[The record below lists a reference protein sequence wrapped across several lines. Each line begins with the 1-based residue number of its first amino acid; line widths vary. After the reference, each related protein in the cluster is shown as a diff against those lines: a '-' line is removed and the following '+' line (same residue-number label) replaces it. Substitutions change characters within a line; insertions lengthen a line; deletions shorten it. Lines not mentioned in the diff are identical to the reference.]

1 MAVNKNY
8 LQGII
13 FSLIACICLGL
24 VGIIDKLGTLQS
36 SSPFLF
42 SSQSLFATL
51 IFTIIFTLIY
61 FRGLPVRSM
70 KNISFSS
77 WGLIVLVGIL
87 ASGLFILFRFL
98 GLTQSTGTFAT
109 LSQVITTS
117 LTALL
122 AWVFLK
128 ERLSKIFWIL
138 FAVIIFS
145 MYFVS
150 VGKIALA
157 SIRTGDLFIILG
169 TFFLAGANIFSRSVV
184 QKVDPVLVSVGRAF
198 IGFIFLFLVGLF
210 FIKNGGLF
218 DSLTVWVFL
227 SGLLW
232 SIMIIT
238 FNLAIKKIGVT
249 LGTSILMMA
258 SIITMALEYSLLGY
272 HFTQVQVI
280 AALVGVASGIAII
293 FASNKPKKLTTSS
306 S

>member
-1 MAVNKNY
+1 MNNQKNY
-8 LQGII
+8 TRGVI
-13 FSLIACICLGL
+13 FALINCLSLGT

-36 SSPFLF
+36 NSPFIF
-42 SSQSLFATL
+42 SSQSLLFTL
-51 IFTIIFTLIY
+51 LFTVIFTLIY
-61 FRGLPVRSM
+61 FKGLPIRDIRD
-70 KNISFSS
+70 ISFSS
-77 WGLIVLVGIL
+77 WRLIILVGIL

-98 GLTQSTGTFAT
+98 GLTESTGTFAT

-122 AWVFLK
+122 AWIFLK
-128 ERLSKIFWIL
+128 ERLSKIFWLL
-138 FAVIIFS
+138 FAIIIFS

-157 SIRTGDLFIILG
+157 SIKTGDMFIIAG

-198 IGFIFLFLVGLF
+198 VGFIFLLLVGSYF
-210 FIKNGGLF
+210 VKSGGLF
-218 DSLTVWVFL
+218 DSLTIWVVL

-232 SIMIIT
+232 SIGVIT

-272 HFTQVQVI
+272 HFTQVQVV
-280 AALVGVASGIAII
+280 AALIGVASGIGII
-293 FASNKPKKLTTSS
+293 FASGSPKLNKIT
-306 S
+306 

>member
-13 FSLIACICLGL
+13 FSLIASLSLGI
-24 VGIIDKLGTLQS
+24 VGIVDKLGTLQS

-42 SSQSLFATL
+42 SSQSLLFSLFFTTIFAL
-51 IFTIIFTLIY
+51 VY
-61 FRGLPVRSM
+61 FKGLPVRSI

-77 WGLIVLVGIL
+77 WGLIILVGIL

-150 VGKIALA
+150 VGKIAIA
-157 SIRTGDLFIILG
+157 SIKDGDLLIILG
-169 TFFLAGANIFSRSVV
+169 TFFLATANILTRSVV

-210 FIKNGGLF
+210 FIKNGGIF
-218 DSLTVWVFL
+218 DSLTIWVVL

-238 FNLAIKKIGVT
+238 FNLAIKKIGIT
-249 LGTSILMMA
+249 LVTSILMMA

-272 HFTQVQVI
+272 QFTEIQVI
-280 AALVGVASGIAII
+280 AALVGVASGVAII
-293 FASNKPKKLTTSS
+293 FASGNPKLSKVI
-306 S
+306 